1 MRDQPPQVRSTQ
13 REAASTQHK
22 QILRN
27 NGLHLHSVQFTFQML
42 HTSKGCAKLRECT
55 DDRLARQ
62 DRVPALCSVEECAR
76 VCECEACKAQ
86 WVASDGLR
94 PSQRTLVCFFLCT
107 LQGSIVGVSLLRS
120 LLGLQIVARTC
131 AALTGKLL
139 NFASLLRDSILETPC
154 SNPLVCTTPAAYVQQ
169 SGSRECVTKEQA
181 LALQKLRGTTD
192 SSQQRGNCHRSLWQ
206 TLIHN
211 LRFTAQ
217 AEAPHPELSEPAAPA
232 TCQRYSDRIPE
243 AWPSELGAGE

>member
-1 MRDQPPQVRSTQ
+1 MPECVNVRHA
-13 REAASTQHK
+13 R
-22 QILRN
+22 RN
-27 NGLHLHSVQFTFQML
+27 
-42 HTSKGCAKLRECT
+42 
-55 DDRLARQ
+55 
-62 DRVPALCSVEECAR
+62 
-76 VCECEACKAQ
+76 
-86 WVASDGLR
+86 GLR
-94 PSQRTLVCFFLCT
+94 PTACGRASERWFVFFVHPAR
-107 LQGSIVGVSLLRS
+107 IVGESLLRS

-192 SSQQRGNCHRSLWQ
+192 SSQQRGNCHRSLWR

-217 AEAPHPELSEPAAPA
+217 TEAPHPELSEPAAPA

-243 AWPSELGAGE
+243 A